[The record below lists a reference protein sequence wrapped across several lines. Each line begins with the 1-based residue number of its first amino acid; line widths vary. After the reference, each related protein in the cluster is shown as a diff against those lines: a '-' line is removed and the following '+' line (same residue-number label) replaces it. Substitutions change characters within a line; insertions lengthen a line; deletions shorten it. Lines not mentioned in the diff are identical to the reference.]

1 DKDIASLKGKIV
13 DSGLSIPDMVKVAWA
28 SASTY
33 RGSDMRGGANGARLR
48 LEPQKN
54 WEVNE
59 PQQLDKILKTL
70 EGIQSEFNNAQ
81 SGGKKVSLA
90 DLIVL
95 AGCAGVEKAAANGGH
110 DVTVPFT
117 PGRTDASL
125 EQTDVDSF
133 EYLEPFVDG
142 FRNYRK
148 EKYSLPA
155 EHLLIDR
162 AQLLTLTAPEMTVLV
177 GGMRA
182 MNANFDGSKHGVFT
196 DRPEALSNDF
206 FKVVVDMGIAWAP

>member
-1 DKDIASLKGKIV
+1 
-13 DSGLSIPDMVKVAWA
+13 M
-28 SASTY
+28 
-33 RGSDMRGGANGARLR
+33 
-48 LEPQKN
+48 
-54 WEVNE
+54 
-59 PQQLDKILKTL
+59 
-70 EGIQSEFNNAQ
+70 
-81 SGGKKVSLA
+81 
-90 DLIVL
+90 L

-117 PGRTDASL
+117 PGRTGRLAGADRRGFPL
-125 EQTDVDSF
+125 NTWK
-133 EYLEPFVDG
+133 PFVDG

-206 FKVVVDMGIAWAP
+206 FKVVVDMGIAWAPQSEDDDYLFEGRGPQQRRAEVDRHPSGSGVSAPTPSCARFPKSTARTTRRRSSSRTSSPPGTR